1 MITASKASP
10 CRKEVFADEDNVVLQ
25 VQDLHAVS
33 PRSFLEVAGGIVH
46 GLSYQQARNNTSKIG
61 QVYVAE
67 PGYMLSRGSVP
78 KGAIITKLAGNATPD
93 MAAFAAALGALRHGQ
108 RVPLQYFL
116 FSERH
121 RQKTAILHVDHRWCA
136 LRCHTAEH
144 NASSSLMTLEDFGI
158 CASCAVCTA
167 RACTVH
173 ADKAWLCPA
182 IFRLPLKGAL

>member
-1 MITASKASP
+1 MSQGS
-10 CRKEVFADEDNVVLQ
+10 ADEDDVAPQ

-46 GLSYQQARNNTSKIG
+46 GLSYQQARNNTSKVG
-61 QVYVAE
+61 QVYAAE

-78 KGAIITKLAGNATPD
+78 KGAIITQLAGNATPD

-108 RVPLQYFL
+108 RVPLQYYL

-144 NASSSLMTLEDFGI
+144 NASSSLVTIEDFGKF
-158 CASCAVCTA
+158 ALCT
-167 RACTVH
+167 
-173 ADKAWLCPA
+173 LCC
-182 IFRLPLKGAL
+182 IHSHGM